1 MTFGQVNINI
11 RRRDLFWHLIAQVVD
26 TVVFLTTLGCIVTE
40 LQAGMMLVQP
50 RNQRRAFFAWLHT
63 WDLESYDRA
72 IDAILNEEEQ
82 DNEM

>member
-1 MTFGQVNINI
+1 MTFGLVSRNL
-11 RRRDLFWHLIAQVVD
+11 RRRDLFWHMLAQVVD
-26 TVVFLTTLGCIVTE
+26 AVVFLATLGCAVTE

-50 RNQRRAFFAWLHT
+50 KNQRRAFFAWLHT